1 MESLAFFMLASI
13 ALIVT
18 PGPDIIYVLTRGIAD
33 GKRSGVMSAIGVTA
47 GILVHTM
54 AAALGL
60 AVLLK
65 TSTYAFWTLKV
76 AGGIYLMYLGYQVI
90 KNKKALEITGLQKSL
105 DIKKCFLQG
114 FLSNVLN
121 PKVALFFV
129 AFLPQFIN
137 KDSANQSLDMIIFGL
152 IFAVMTILFLMVLG
166 LFAGGI
172 GIWLKQ
178 RKKIAS
184 KVRIGSGTVLIL
196 LGLRLIVPQKNRLS
210 DKGLEMVLES
220 WS

>member
-1 MESLAFFMLASI
+1 MESFTIFIIASI
-13 ALIVT
+13 ALIIT

-33 GKRSGVMSAIGVTA
+33 GKRSGAISAIGVTA
-47 GILVHTM
+47 GILIHTM

-76 AGGIYLMYLGYQVI
+76 VGGIYLMYLGYQVI
-90 KNKKALEITGLQKSL
+90 KNKQALEITGFQNSFDL
-105 DIKKCFLQG
+105 KKCFLQG
-114 FLSNVLN
+114 FFSNVLN

-129 AFLPQFIN
+129 AFLPQFVN

-152 IFAVMTILFLMVLG
+152 IFALMTIIFLMTLG
-166 LFAGGI
+166 FFSGSV

-178 RKKIAS
+178 RKKIAG
-184 KVRIGSGTVLIL
+184 KIRMGSGTVLIL
-196 LGLRLIVPQKNRLS
+196 LGLRLILPQKN
-210 DKGLEMVLES
+210 
-220 WS
+220 

>member
-1 MESLAFFMLASI
+1 MDSFTIFLIASI

-33 GKRSGVMSAIGVTA
+33 GKRSGAVSAVGVTS
-47 GILVHTM
+47 GILIHTM

-90 KNKKALEITGLQKSL
+90 KNKQALELTGIQNSL
-105 DIKKCFLQG
+105 DMRKCFFQG
-114 FLSNVLN
+114 FFSNVLN

-129 AFLPQFIN
+129 AFLPQFVN
-137 KDSANQSLDMIIFGL
+137 KDSPNQSFDMIFLGM
-152 IFAVMTILFLMVLG
+152 IFAFMTIIFLMLLG

-172 GIWLKQ
+172 GGWLKQ
-178 RKKIAS
+178 RRKIAG
-184 KVRIGSGTVLIL
+184 KIRLRSGTVLML
-196 LGLRLIVPQKNRLS
+196 LGLRLVLPQKS
-210 DKGLEMVLES
+210 
-220 WS
+220 